1 MPKIVNVEEKK
12 HQSMIE
18 AVHVFTWKGYHRATL
33 TEIAKRCGIGR
44 TTIYQYFKNK
54 EEIFIYAVEHIN
66 QVLEAEYKSIIEDN
80 RLDVLEKIKRIFSKF
95 MLRCYKKNNEII
107 LLIELGLIL
116 KRDNHELL
124 EQTKRS
130 LELQDVF
137 CELLEEGARVNQI
150 KPLHNMESMANTL
163 ETFMES
169 LILYLPFMEPDEM
182 NSHLSNFNLLIDG
195 LKA

>member
-1 MPKIVNVEEKK
+1 MYLPG
-12 HQSMIE
+12 
-18 AVHVFTWKGYHRATL
+18 KGI
-33 TEIAKRCGIGR
+33 IALPLLRSPRDVYRKDYDIS
-44 TTIYQYFKNK
+44 IFQNK

-66 QVLEAEYKSIIEDN
+66 QVLSEYKSIIEDN

-182 NSHLSNFNLLIDG
+182 NSHLSTFNLLIDG